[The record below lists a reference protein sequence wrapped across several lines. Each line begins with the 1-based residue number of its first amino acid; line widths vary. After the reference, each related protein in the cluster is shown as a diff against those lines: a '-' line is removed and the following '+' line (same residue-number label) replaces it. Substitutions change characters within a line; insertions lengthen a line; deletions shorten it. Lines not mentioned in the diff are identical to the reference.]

1 MLRNAGLAV
10 LQLLTDFVWS
20 GRGAITGGGASSSSS
35 SSSATAV
42 DGSEPLALV
51 YIFTKVYKRQINEF
65 SPTVLKTLRFF
76 LHIKRKFLPMSK
88 ENNLNHSVYP
98 SVITFY
104 CETQTLLLQ

>member
-51 YIFTKVYKRQINEF
+51 YIFTKV
-65 SPTVLKTLRFF
+65 
-76 LHIKRKFLPMSK
+76 
-88 ENNLNHSVYP
+88 
-98 SVITFY
+98 
-104 CETQTLLLQ
+104 

>member
-1 MLRNAGLAV
+1 MLRDAGLSV

-51 YIFTKVYKRQINEF
+51 YIFTKVKKNHINK
-65 SPTVLKTLRFF
+65 LTL
-76 LHIKRKFLPMSK
+76 PW
-88 ENNLNHSVYP
+88 Y
-98 SVITFY
+98 
-104 CETQTLLLQ
+104 